1 MTKVLGISLITFLIN
16 IKYNYN
22 IVTYLALAYVI
33 MYMLVFSN
41 YFQQLTNKNV
51 KKVETVE

>member
-1 MTKVLGISLITFLIN
+1 MTKVLGISLITFSIN

-41 YFQQLTNKNV
+41 YFQKLTNKNV

>member
-41 YFQQLTNKNV
+41 YFQKLTNKNV

>member
-1 MTKVLGISLITFLIN
+1 MRGHTIFNGVALLFIPLLS
-16 IKYNYN
+16 YN

-33 MYMLVFSN
+33 MCMLVFSN